1 MGLLPLVGFIT
12 GLQTH
17 VGRRVQVGQVRVQ
30 VELGSPAQNPYPCPG
45 YGGFGFNMTTRV
57 FTLLA
62 MSKWVFNMT
71 RREDT
76 LLAALKMGL
85 GEC

>member
-1 MGLLPLVGFIT
+1 M
-12 GLQTH
+12 
-17 VGRRVQVGQVRVQ
+17 
-30 VELGSPAQNPYPCPG
+30 
-45 YGGFGFNMTTRV
+45 RV

-62 MSKWVFNMT
+62 TSKWVFDMT
-71 RREDT
+71 RRGDT